1 MTFLDEISKDK
12 QAVTLYKYNGNDIK
26 VDSNLVEEKI
36 DKKSDL
42 IRICFVDLETT
53 GTHKK
58 NDFIIEIALKV
69 IQINKYSGEQLKAI
83 DAYESFQD
91 PGVPI
96 PKEASLINGITDEMV
111 KDHEINWN
119 RVNEIL
125 DISQLCVAHNASFDR
140 AFLDRYSDNS
150 KSKIWACSI
159 NDINWFEK
167 GFTNFKLELLS
178 HWHGF
183 YYDSHRAMNDVNAM
197 IHLVVHPHYAKDK
210 PIIELINN
218 ARKFQSRMIVK
229 FNYNEKLVSLIKSK
243 RYMFNGSTK
252 EWSKLIPEDELDN
265 EKEWLASN
273 IYDGIFSGL
282 FEQVNLIDKYK
293 DR

>member
-1 MTFLDEISKDK
+1 MAFVDEISKDK

-26 VDSNLVEEKI
+26 VDPNFIIETI
-36 DKKSDL
+36 DKESDL
-42 IRICFVDLETT
+42 IRICFIDLETT

-58 NDFIIEIALKV
+58 NDLIIEIALKV
-69 IQINKYSGEQLKAI
+69 IEINKHTGEQLKAI

-96 PKEASLINGITDEMV
+96 PEEASLINGITDDMV
-111 KDHEINWN
+111 RDHEIDWN

-125 DISQLCVAHNASFDR
+125 DVSQLCVAHNASFDR
-140 AFLDRYSDNS
+140 AFLDRYSDKS

-159 NDINWFEK
+159 NDIDWIDK
-167 GFTNFKLELLS
+167 GFTNSKLELLS

-197 IHLVVHPHYAKDK
+197 IHLVTHPHYNNNK

-229 FNYNEKLVSLIKSK
+229 FNYSEELVSLIKSK
-243 RYMFNGSTK
+243 RYMFNGNTK
-252 EWSKLIPEDELDN
+252 EWSKLISNEDLET
-265 EKEWLASN
+265 EKEWLANN
-273 IYDGIFSGL
+273 IYKGTFSGL